1 MGLKTGSKTC
11 LRFVPIVCSRSV
23 LPSRIQVV
31 WVWVVQLEGE
41 LYRLRRVAL
50 WVVQL
55 AVEGHRIGCVRVYK
69 NNLTASYPTKTVC
82 NTPLHC

>member
-23 LPSRIQVV
+23 LPSRIRVV
-31 WVWVVQLEGE
+31 WVWVF
-41 LYRLRRVAL
+41 
-50 WVVQL
+50 QL
-55 AVEGHRIGCVRVYK
+55 AVEGDRIGCVRVYK
-69 NNLTASYPTKTVC
+69 INPTAGYPTKTVC